1 MPLIPELLDFILVV
15 NFQIKLKASEPLIA
29 LTPHPRNNKA
39 LTLYSFQAKM
49 STIAA
54 LTNAIKTMEASIAE
68 LRSALAEATSAEAM
82 PQAMPQ
88 AEPEPKAK
96 RAPSAW
102 ITFVGKTLQDMREN
116 GWESWVDAEGILWHA
131 STSNG
136 EGHVYSAGPRSGKQA
151 SYPDALKLASFRNIQ
166 NKSQEERPAAA
177 AAAKAYIEKREQFKA
192 ARDAKKAAKTSSAE
206 KSDAS
211 TVTPITEP
219 ASSAEESD
227 ASTVT
232 PITEPASSMKKLCCS
247 CKHELPLAVFL
258 KERKHMMGGNEVRV
272 LKCCKICR
280 EKQKVRT
287 AEGGHN
293 ERHNAAAKAQRHA
306 LKAAVAAGEPE
317 AIAILAAAREMRDKK
332 NAELLAAMQ
341 SGSESEATLAGGG
354 GVELKKKRKPL
365 TEEQKAAA
373 KAKRDAKKAA
383 TTLNLPGEWAELE

>member
-1 MPLIPELLDFILVV
+1 MDGENYVYDGGEHDGKPP
-15 NFQIKLKASEPLIA
+15 
-29 LTPHPRNNKA
+29 T
-39 LTLYSFQAKM
+39 QARGGM
-49 STIAA
+49 V
-54 LTNAIKTMEASIAE
+54 
-68 LRSALAEATSAEAM
+68 R
-82 PQAMPQ
+82 
-88 AEPEPKAK
+88 
-96 RAPSAW
+96 
-102 ITFVGKTLQDMREN
+102 
-116 GWESWVDAEGILWHA
+116 
-131 STSNG
+131 
-136 EGHVYSAGPRSGKQA
+136 A
-151 SYPDALKLASFRNIQ
+151 SYLKSLSD
-166 NKSQEERPAAA
+166 P
-177 AAAKAYIEKREQFKA
+177 AAKAKAEAHRVRRSQEIQKRA
-192 ARDAKKAAKTSSAE
+192 AAKAAKTSSAE

-232 PITEPASSMKKLCCS
+232 PITEPASSMKKRCCS

-272 LKCCKICR
+272 LKCCEICR

-354 GVELKKKRKPL
+354 GVEPKKMRKPL